1 MRSLLTTLALVLA
14 CASVFLPWW
23 WAPVLGCVL
32 AVGVTAS
39 RDRTVLRSA
48 FRLGFILTALF
59 AAAVGGSA
67 VAWSM
72 GLQRG
77 LEAAALLLMRLL
89 ILWLVAGVVSR
100 SVDADAVLGFFKSL
114 GFERLGLVFGLA
126 LNAMPRL
133 VVAGRQ
139 VWIAHRTRSATR
151 IESLKH
157 LPALAEVL
165 LAHTIRIADDA
176 AGAAALRG
184 HGALIRPRQATLVC
198 PAPVVVLTGRPGS
211 GKTTILEGIIEHL
224 KAGGLPVA
232 GLIQPGDFDNGVKV
246 GFSIRDIQSGEE
258 APLARRTSRE
268 FGQHGTGFL
277 FDSAG
282 MELAHKALASVPED
296 AILVVDELGPVELRG
311 RGHMPP
317 LRQALAFRPPRIL
330 ILVVRR
336 HLVPALLTA
345 LSATDAHVVD
355 VENEGVAVVDRVVSL
370 IREELKGVPD
380 EIPS

>member
-1 MRSLLTTLALVLA
+1 
-14 CASVFLPWW
+14 
-23 WAPVLGCVL
+23 
-32 AVGVTAS
+32 
-39 RDRTVLRSA
+39 
-48 FRLGFILTALF
+48 
-59 AAAVGGSA
+59 
-67 VAWSM
+67 
-72 GLQRG
+72 
-77 LEAAALLLMRLL
+77 
-89 ILWLVAGVVSR
+89 
-100 SVDADAVLGFFKSL
+100 
-114 GFERLGLVFGLA
+114 
-126 LNAMPRL
+126 
-133 VVAGRQ
+133 
-139 VWIAHRTRSATR
+139 
-151 IESLKH
+151 
-157 LPALAEVL
+157 
-165 LAHTIRIADDA
+165 
-176 AGAAALRG
+176 
-184 HGALIRPRQATLVC
+184 
-198 PAPVVVLTGRPGS
+198 VVVLTGRPGS